1 MKKLTAYSLLI
12 LASVTISLSTISCI
26 YDPTDPFYY
35 DNIFQKELEFCKKFL
50 NRYFLFR
57 DALPVND
64 SIFATPKSLFASV
77 NEPYTEYLVSDTAET
92 FRSKL
97 KATFVSNGHGIE
109 FDSVGNGVVVTYL
122 YPESP
127 AQKSPLECGDTII
140 VINNDTLAGLKMVTV
155 NFYLGAIASNK
166 KVIQIKRDTLLVDS
180 FSLGDYTIPSVYIDS
195 VDTNIAY
202 IYIAAFLDETGGTVS
217 GVDAA
222 LITTQWAD
230 TIIVDVR
237 DNYGGDFDQCLLAAS
252 RFLPLGSQIIK
263 TTEWDVDSLKE
274 TIWVAA
280 GLTTND
286 AKTYF
291 LLINDSTA
299 AAAEIFVSCF
309 KENNVAA
316 KITGLTT
323 FGFGYKQ
330 IFTTTPDSGIAKV
343 TKGQIISI
351 SGDSL
356 HENGIIPTDPVLTTK
371 DALEKV
377 LEDIGGGIMLY
388 QEVFDRISFLQ
399 KKYKIRNRT
408 IPLCYTWEK

>member
-1 MKKLTAYSLLI
+1 MKKMITHTLLFVV
-12 LASVTISLSTISCI
+12 SVALLLSTISCI
-26 YDPTDPFYY
+26 YDPTNPYYY
-35 DNIFQKELEFCKKFL
+35 DTIFHKELEFCKNFL

-57 DALPVND
+57 EAVPVND
-64 SIFATPKSLFASV
+64 SLFTTPKSLFAGV
-77 NEPYTEYLVSDTAET
+77 DEPFTEYLDPDTTEI
-92 FRSKL
+92 FRSAL
-97 KATFVSNGHGIE
+97 NATIVKNGHGIE
-109 FDSVGNGVVVTYL
+109 FDSVGNGILVTYL

-127 AQKSPLECGDTII
+127 AQKLPLECGDTII
-140 VINNDTLAGLKMVTV
+140 IINEDTLAGLKMVTV
-155 NFYLGAIASNK
+155 KLYLGAIAGNK

-195 VDTNIAY
+195 IDTNIAY

-217 GVDAA
+217 GVDDA
-222 LITTQWAD
+222 LVNTQWAD
-230 TIIVDVR
+230 TIIIDVR

-252 RFLPLGSQIIK
+252 RFLPFGSPIIK

-274 TIWVAA
+274 TIWVTA
-280 GLTTND
+280 GSTTND

-291 LLINDSTA
+291 LLINDSTV

-309 KENNVAA
+309 KENNVAV
-316 KITGLTT
+316 KITGSTT

-343 TKGQIISI
+343 TKGWIISI

-356 HENGIIPTDPVLTTK
+356 HENGIIPTDPVTITE
-371 DALEKV
+371 DALEQV
-377 LEDIGGGIMLY
+377 LMDIGGGTMLY
-388 QEVFDRISFLQ
+388 QEAFDRISFLQ
-399 KKYKIRNRT
+399 KKYKNRNRT